1 MQERRTR
8 SASPLPSWVD
18 PNRLSKVFRASPCS
32 TNEFGLK
39 TCDHID
45 VRWPLPT
52 MFGYENYAFSLIN
65 MADDRFT
72 EESGE
77 MSRKLLRLLYDYQI
91 IELEWRKTYKQFIE
105 AEQRLANLTPGV
117 LQKSRDKAEATLA
130 GTRDQ
135 LLRLQDQRDLFER
148 IINKIWVRCREIRAI
163 IKKEKDLE
171 QLRMELSGIVKERFP
186 VSDPFWKSKFKIRG
200 TGHSVPPSKHH
211 RHK

>member
-1 MQERRTR
+1 
-8 SASPLPSWVD
+8 
-18 PNRLSKVFRASPCS
+18 
-32 TNEFGLK
+32 
-39 TCDHID
+39 
-45 VRWPLPT
+45 
-52 MFGYENYAFSLIN
+52 
-65 MADDRFT
+65 
-72 EESGE
+72 
-77 MSRKLLRLLYDYQI
+77 
-91 IELEWRKTYKQFIE
+91 
-105 AEQRLANLTPGV
+105 LTPGV

-148 IINKIWVRCREIRAI
+148 IINKIWVRCREIQAI

-186 VSDPFWKSKFKIRG
+186 VSDLFWKSKFKIRG